1 MQTADYEFKTTTHE
15 EYELN
20 ITLPVQEG
28 IIKTLMKTAIKATV
42 KKIGLSP
49 SQEQIE
55 QNMNNYQLN
64 PFYYKLIKTTIN
76 PITNEIFKQTEK
88 DGIKIIRDE
97 VTKVV
102 YIQNENKTFKTEITI
117 KGLYLKN
124 PSSPP
129 KQ

>member
-1 MQTADYEFKTTTHE
+1 MQTANYEFKTTTHE

-49 SQEQIE
+49 SPEQITE
-55 QNMNNYQLN
+55 NMNNYQLN

-76 PITNEIFKQTEK
+76 PITNEIYKEINK
-88 DGIKIIRDE
+88 DGIKIIRED
-97 VTKVV
+97 VTKVI
-102 YIQNENKTFKTEITI
+102 YIQDQNKKFTTQITI
-117 KGLYLKN
+117 KGFYLKN